1 MIDDPTMVRDID
13 EKNVKPFVLH
23 CFLSREIIQNSDRVC
38 VCVCVCVCIFMC
50 VCVCVR
56 EGACV
61 CVCVCVYMYMCMCV
75 LVFVERCGEEVKS
88 DKRLSYYQIVS
99 RLLFTII

>member
-38 VCVCVCVCIFMC
+38 VCVCVCVYIY
-50 VCVCVR
+50 
-56 EGACV
+56 V